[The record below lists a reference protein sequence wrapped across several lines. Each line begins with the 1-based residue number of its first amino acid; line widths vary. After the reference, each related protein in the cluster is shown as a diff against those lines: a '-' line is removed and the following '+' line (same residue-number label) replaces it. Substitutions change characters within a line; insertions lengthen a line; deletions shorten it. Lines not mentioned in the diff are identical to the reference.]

1 MTPTIT
7 FSHPVFNELYQK
19 DYFIDEAVLREIIA
33 LGSDVAAPELL
44 KIVDDTLASFNLEEH
59 GEDWYHTFYFLHA
72 LYLLDELE
80 AYETLDV
87 CLRILRR
94 DDAFWEYW
102 FGDYIYEELPE
113 LVARA
118 GRDELS
124 ACMAA
129 VEDGTYSLEARMI
142 VAQALLRIVAWQP
155 QKRPLIMD
163 FFRRY
168 LQKIIAQ
175 AQAGQLEEAFPADD
189 DQPYGYDVHTY
200 LGFLLAELQ
209 EHNATGLTEEIR
221 QLHRLGVVDESIA
234 GGEQDLDF
242 RQANVP
248 RPPSIF
254 ARYRTL
260 REGTGEDS
268 PFNPDAEA
276 VRARKALE
284 KQKRRR
290 NADAA
295 AVSQALAAPKPGRND
310 PCPCGSGQK
319 YKKCCME

>member
-7 FSHPVFNELYQK
+7 FTHPVFNELYQK
-19 DYFIDEAVLREIIA
+19 DFFIDEAALREIIA
-33 LGSDVAAPELL
+33 LGSEVAVPELL
-44 KIVDDTLASFNLEEH
+44 KIVDDTLASFNPEEE

-80 AYETLDV
+80 APEVLDV

-102 FGDYIYEELPE
+102 FGDYMYEEMPD

-118 GRDELS
+118 GRDQLRE
-124 ACMAA
+124 CMAA
-129 VEDGTYSLEARMI
+129 VQDGTYSLEARMI
-142 VAQALLRIVAWQP
+142 VAQALLRITAWQP
-155 QKRPLIMD
+155 QKRSLVFP
-163 FFRRY
+163 FFQRY
-168 LQKIIAQ
+168 LRQMIAQ

-209 EHNATGLTEEIR
+209 DHNATELTEEIG

-234 GGEQDLDF
+234 GGEKDLEF
-242 RQANVP
+242 REQRVP
-248 RPPSIF
+248 KPPAIF
-254 ARYRTL
+254 ARYQAL
-260 REGTGEDS
+260 REGAGEDS
-268 PFNPDAEA
+268 PFNPDADA
-276 VRARKALE
+276 VRVRKALE
-284 KQKRRR
+284 EQKRRR

-295 AVSQALAAPKPGRND
+295 AVRQALAAPKPGRND